1 MMKTYGFFK
10 PHQKIEISAD
20 DNVTVKELIKEL
32 FKKYGW
38 EAKNGYDV
46 ITVYDMNKYHVVT
59 NTESTL
65 KNEDLSKSLCLAYFK
80 KNEFLYVEG
89 GWGHHMIKMDA
100 VKEIENPFQFY
111 MSFKLPLNDYA
122 FVANKD
128 FSVEKLYNSLVT
140 CEYIHNC
147 SYIDI
152 YKINRGGAKFEL
164 VKRVLASE
172 AIEKGLT
179 VLDLMGEENLSS
191 YTIMFSK

>member
-1 MMKTYGFFK
+1 MGLPVDTGIY
-10 PHQKIEISAD
+10 S
-20 DNVTVKELIKEL
+20 
-32 FKKYGW
+32 
-38 EAKNGYDV
+38 
-46 ITVYDMNKYHVVT
+46 
-59 NTESTL
+59 
-65 KNEDLSKSLCLAYFK
+65 
-80 KNEFLYVEG
+80 VE
-89 GWGHHMIKMDA
+89 DA

-128 FSVEKLYNSLVT
+128 FSVEKLYNSLAT
-140 CEYIHNC
+140 GEYIHNC